1 MTEEIHFEKEACVQ
15 CLGCYNEGRLNFK
28 WVNAEYIQEN
38 IQDLNPCKRADH
50 EEYMMADTNFG
61 LTHKMGEYPDWEVVA
76 QVMEL
81 IEEHGE
87 PFKVWLTYSD
97 TDHLDVSELADI
109 FMEEYRGEMSEKD
122 YAYEYINS
130 IYSLSDLD
138 YIITGNIDYE
148 GVWIDLS
155 HGQHWSHTTGSPNYN
170 TYIFERRY

>member
-1 MTEEIHFEKEACVQ
+1 MTEEIQACVQ

-38 IQDLNPCKRADH
+38 IQDLNPCKRDDH

-61 LTHKMGEYPDWEVVA
+61 QTHKMGEYPDWEVVA

-87 PFKVWLTYSD
+87 PFEVWLSYAD
-97 TDHLDVSELADI
+97 TDHLDACELTDR
-109 FMEEYRGEMSEKD
+109 FMDEYRGEMSEKD
-122 YAYEYINS
+122 YAEEWLNDVYN
-130 IYSLSDLD
+130 LDDLG

-148 GVWIDLS
+148 GVWTDLT
-155 HGQHWSHTTGSPNYN
+155 HGQHWSHNTGSPNYN